1 MFSKKFQRKYALTD
15 QGLKNTKKGA
25 FWTVIVNLIVMGGMG
40 ILYLL
45 TGSFMGTL
53 TDANPLPAAALP
65 LALTVLFLALSFL
78 THLQQYRATYGLVYN
93 EVKATRLGMA
103 ERLRRLPLGYFGK
116 RDLADLTET
125 LMGDVNRMEH
135 VWSHVLGYLYGAY
148 ISTAV
153 IAVCLVFY
161 DWRLTIA
168 CLWGVPVAFGLLF
181 GSRKIT
187 ARASERT
194 KEAALR
200 VSDGIQEALENV
212 REIRATNQEDLYL
225 ERLNRKIDEHERV
238 MTRGELGTGVF
249 VNAASV
255 IMRLGVATT
264 VLTGAGLI
272 LSGQIDFMLLFLFL
286 LVITRIYA
294 PFDQSLALIAEMII
308 SQVSADRIAELYETP
323 AAGGSSQ
330 FAPKGHDVV
339 FEHVDF
345 AYDEKEVLH
354 DVSFTA
360 KEGEVTA
367 LVGPSGS
374 GKSTCARLAA
384 RLWDVTGGRILV
396 GGVDISTVDPE
407 VLLTDYSMVFQD
419 VVLFEHVDFA
429 YDEKEVLHDVS
440 FTAKE
445 GEVTALVGPS
455 GSGKSTCA
463 RLAARLWDVTGGRI
477 LVGGVDIST
486 VDPEVLL
493 TDYSMVFQDVVLFD
507 DTVMENIRLGK
518 RGATD
523 AEVIAAARAAN
534 CEEFVSRLPQGYD
547 TPIGENGTRLSGG
560 ERQRISIAR
569 ALLKDAPI
577 LLLDE
582 ATASLD
588 VENETKVQ
596 EALSRLLAGK
606 TVLVIAHRMRTVEAA
621 DKIVVLSG
629 GQVAEK
635 GSPSDLMNRNG
646 LFRHMVE
653 LQRQSAGWRLK

>member
-15 QGLKNTKKGA
+15 QGVRNTKKGA
-25 FWTVIVNLIVMGGMG
+25 FWTVIVNLVVMGGMG

-45 TGSFMGTL
+45 MYGLMGTL
-53 TDANPLPAAALP
+53 TDGAPLPGPA
-65 LALTVLFLALSFL
+65 LFLGLVIAFVILSFV
-78 THLQQYRATYGLVYN
+78 THLQQYHATYGLVYN
-93 EVKATRLGMA
+93 EVKSTRLSLA
-103 ERLRRLPLGYFGK
+103 ERLRKLPLGYFGK

-148 ISTAV
+148 ISTAI
-153 IAVCLVFY
+153 IAVCLLVY

-181 GSRKIT
+181 GTRKIS

-194 KEAALR
+194 KQVAIR

-212 REIRATNQEDLYL
+212 REIRATNQEVRYL
-225 ERLNRKIDEHERV
+225 AGLNQKIDDHEKV
-238 MTRGELGTGVF
+238 TIQGELGTGIF

-264 VLTGAGLI
+264 ILAGASLI

-286 LVITRIYA
+286 LVITRVYA
-294 PFDQSLALIAEMII
+294 PFDQSLALIAELFV
-308 SQVSADRIAELYETP
+308 SQVSADRMNEIYDTPTAEGAEV
-323 AAGGSSQ
+323 
-330 FAPKGHDVV
+330 FEPKGHDIV
-339 FEHVDF
+339 FDHVGF
-345 AYDEKEVLH
+345 AYDKKKVL
-354 DVSFTA
+354 DGVSFTA
-360 KEGEVTA
+360 REGEVTA

-384 RLWDVTGGRILV
+384 RLWDVTEGTIRV

-407 VLLTDYSMVFQD
+407 
-419 VVLFEHVDFA
+419 A
-429 YDEKEVLHDVS
+429 
-440 FTAKE
+440 
-445 GEVTALVGPS
+445 
-455 GSGKSTCA
+455 
-463 RLAARLWDVTGGRI
+463 
-477 LVGGVDIST
+477 
-486 VDPEVLL
+486 LL

-523 AEVIAAARAAN
+523 QEVRAAAEAAN
-534 CEEFVSRLPQGYD
+534 CGEFIRRLPQGYD
-547 TPIGENGTRLSGG
+547 TPIGENGAKLSGG

-569 ALLKDAPI
+569 ALLKNAPI
-577 LLLDE
+577 VLLDE

-596 EALSRLLAGK
+596 GALSRLLAGK
-606 TVLVIAHRMRTVEAA
+606 TVLVIAHRMRTVAGA
-621 DKIVVLSG
+621 DHIVVLENG
-629 GQVAEK
+629 HVAEQGTPAELMGK
-635 GSPSDLMNRNG
+635 GG
-646 LFRHMVE
+646 LYRRMVE
-653 LQRQSAGWRLK
+653 LQSHSAQWQLNGNK